1 MIVMTWAAWMRWS
14 HRWIGLILLLPVAV
28 VSGTGVLLVH
38 ESLWANKDGAKPP
51 ASSPGTPTGE
61 SAGLYPADLFPHAE
75 AWQGRMPAFQAALE
89 HFRAEHGD
97 LPLREVQLRRDA
109 AAGWVIK
116 VKSLPTPNDRERE
129 LLWAADAGHPLGPTA
144 GVQAYRTAS
153 GGWDWKKIVKD
164 LHTGKLLG
172 NATGW
177 VWADAAG
184 LGMIFL
190 AVSGLLVYGK
200 LWLAKRAQRRKAAQL
215 RRSEPPH
222 APPRPPHPAA
232 DPGISRLSESG
243 SKSLP
248 PICVSNF
255 VARREG
261 W

>member
-1 MIVMTWAAWMRWS
+1 MIVITWAAWMRWS
-14 HRWIGLILLLPVAV
+14 HRWIGLALLLPVAV
-28 VSGTGVLLVH
+28 VAATGVLLVH
-38 ESLWANKDGAKPP
+38 ESLWVNKEAAKPQGI
-51 ASSPGTPTGE
+51 SPETPPGE
-61 SAGLYPADLFPHAE
+61 RAGRSADDLFPYAE
-75 AWQGRMPAFQAALE
+75 AWQSRMPAFHAALE

-116 VKSLPTPNDRERE
+116 VKSLPTPNSRERE
-129 LLWAADAGHPLGPTA
+129 LLWAADAGRPLAPPA
-144 GVQAYRTAS
+144 GAQAYRTAD
-153 GGWDWKKIVKD
+153 GWDWKKIVKD

-177 VWADAAG
+177 IWADAAG

-200 LWLAKRAQRRKAAQL
+200 LWTAKRAQRKKAAGM
-215 RRSEPPH
+215 RHAERPH
-222 APPRPPHPAA
+222 VQPAPPRPVA
-232 DPGISRLSESG
+232 DPAVSRPSEVGNQSQ
-243 SKSLP
+243 P
-248 PICVSNF
+248 PVCVSHF